1 MHSWDLHSICYLE
14 KIQTRDQNL
23 ETLFKQKIEKKNI
36 VITQYLNSVHWI
48 LQKVYVISKGV

>member
-23 ETLFKQKIEKKNI
+23 ETLFKQKIEKKKNRDYSI
-36 VITQYLNSVHWI
+36 LVHWI
-48 LQKVYVISKGV
+48 LQKVNVISKGV